1 MEIIIKI
8 LIKKKNYSTTPFYG
22 NAILSGYLKKKY
34 EQFLQTTFNK
44 RFVALYDIGLIV
56 MD

>member
-22 NAILSGYLKKKY
+22 NAILSLKKKY
-34 EQFLQTTFNK
+34 EQFLQTSFNK